1 MINHNC
7 KSTCNGCNV
16 PTQSVFLPDI
26 QSAILNFGAWDHNE
40 NEHYKKF
47 LYFSELPNTVMAL
60 KI

>member
-26 QSAILNFGAWDHNE
+26 QSAILNFGAWLGPQW
-40 NEHYKKF
+40 KWT
-47 LYFSELPNTVMAL
+47 LQ
-60 KI
+60 KISVFFRIAKYSNGS